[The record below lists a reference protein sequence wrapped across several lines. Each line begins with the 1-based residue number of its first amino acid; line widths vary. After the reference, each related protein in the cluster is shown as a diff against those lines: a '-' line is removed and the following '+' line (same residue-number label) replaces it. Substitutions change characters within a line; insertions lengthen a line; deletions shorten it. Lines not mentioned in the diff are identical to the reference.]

1 MSTSARLFIGIFII
15 LHGLV
20 HPIMAVVPQPME
32 EQSDDN
38 PPVIGGFWTQSWLLG
53 DGPTVKGAIYPL
65 AVLTAAVFLVAGIGF
80 IGPQTCA
87 KPALFA
93 GIGLSLLLLIVF
105 WNVWLT
111 LGIVIDL
118 VLLAISLS
126 TCSGCCALDL

>member
-1 MSTSARLFIGIFII
+1 MSTSTRLFIGIFII

-20 HPIMAVVPQPME
+20 HPIMAFVPQPME

-38 PPVIGGFWTQSWLLG
+38 PPVIGGFWTESWLLG
-53 DGPTVKGAIYPL
+53 DGTTVKSAIYTL
-65 AVLTAAVFLVAGIGF
+65 AVLTTAVFLVTGIGF
-80 IGPQTCA
+80 MGSQTWA
-87 KPALFA
+87 KPALLA

-118 VLLAISLS
+118 ALLAVSPGTSWL
-126 TCSGCCALDL
+126 TA